1 MEDASAVVGFH
12 LDGVINRRAVVD
24 LKDVAFA
31 AETSEEPADG
41 FEGEVDHAAEI
52 FVGNCHKEG
61 DGEISRHYEAHE
73 TLLRDGFPP
82 TNSSRRCEGT

>member
-24 LKDVAFA
+24 LKDVAFG

-41 FEGEVDHAAEI
+41 FEGEVDHAA
-52 FVGNCHKEG
+52 
-61 DGEISRHYEAHE
+61 
-73 TLLRDGFPP
+73 
-82 TNSSRRCEGT
+82 